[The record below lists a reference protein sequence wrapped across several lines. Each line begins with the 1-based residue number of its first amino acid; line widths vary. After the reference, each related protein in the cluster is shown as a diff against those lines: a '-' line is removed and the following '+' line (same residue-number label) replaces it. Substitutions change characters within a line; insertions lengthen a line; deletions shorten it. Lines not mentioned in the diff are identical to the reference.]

1 MEKETKGYSTY
12 FDFSQAKVIS
22 EDEKGKRIR
31 INGREIY
38 IISEPNQRQE
48 KQRGKQRIRVHYE
61 QAVPEELQGLGMGRK
76 YLIDT
81 FGCQMNEHD
90 SETMAGLLEQMGY
103 EKTAEQKQ
111 ADIILLNTC
120 AIRENAEDKVFGEL
134 GHLKALKLQRPEL
147 ILGVCGCMSQEENV
161 VHRIMQK
168 HPFVDLIFGT
178 HNIHRL
184 PVLVR
189 DALFSKE
196 MVVEVWSKEGDI
208 IENLPKKREGMRAWV
223 NIMYG
228 CDKFCT
234 YCIVPYTRG
243 KERSR
248 RPDDIIAEV
257 QELARQGFKEI
268 TLLGQNVNA
277 YGKDF
282 IDIQYSFADLMD
294 KIRSIN
300 IPRIRFTTS
309 HPRDFDDKLIE
320 VLAKR
325 GNLVEHI
332 HLPVQ
337 SGSSKILKKMSRK
350 YDRERFLEL
359 VAKIK
364 QAMPDVVFTTDI
376 IVGFP
381 GETDEQFE
389 ETMSLVKEVEFDAA
403 YTFIYSPREG
413 TPAAVMEDN
422 IPIAV
427 KKERLQRLNALLQGQ
442 SKRSNEKLKNKV
454 VEVLVEGES
463 KSNPEML
470 SGRTRTNKLVHFVGP
485 TTLVGQFVQVQ
496 ITDVMSYYLKGVF
509 VTELVTQQRQCSNLY
524 VGQTTEQLK
533 DAEQIQQTAC
543 GIPQFHTRDLLVRD
557 DIMAKAK
564 QLSELICTT
573 EEVRQYQQAEKQ
585 IQQQTKVQGLISSIK
600 KKQKE
605 LVAFQ
610 SFQNAKM
617 VEKIEHEIHELQDEL
632 DNIPLVVEFQQS
644 QSDVNYLLQL
654 IISVIR
660 DTVSEKIEVE
670 AATVEV
676 PESCD

>member
-1 MEKETKGYSTY
+1 MNKESKDYSKY
-12 FDFSQAKVIS
+12 FDFSNAKVIS
-22 EDEKGKRIR
+22 EDEQGKRIR
-31 INGREIY
+31 INGREIN

-48 KQRGKQRIRVHYE
+48 KQRGKQDIQVHYD
-61 QAVPEELQGLGMGRK
+61 QAVPEELQGLGVGKK
-76 YLIDT
+76 YIIYT

-90 SETMAGLLEQMGY
+90 SETMSGLLEQMGY
-103 EKTAEQKQ
+103 EKTEDRKQ

-134 GHLKALKLQRPEL
+134 GHLKTLKLQRPGL

-161 VHRIMQK
+161 VNRIMQK
-168 HPFVDLIFGT
+168 HQFVDIVFGT

-184 PVLVR
+184 PILVR
-189 DALFSKE
+189 DALFNKE

-248 RPDDIIAEV
+248 RPEDVIAEV
-257 QELARQGFKEI
+257 RDLARQGFKEI

-282 IDIQYSFADLMD
+282 TDIDYSFGDLMD
-294 KIRSIN
+294 EIRTIDV
-300 IPRIRFTTS
+300 PRIRFTTS
-309 HPRDFDDKLIE
+309 HPRDFDDRLIE

-337 SGSSKILKKMSRK
+337 SGSTEILKKMSRK

-359 VAKIK
+359 AFKIK
-364 QAMPDVVFTTDI
+364 QAIPDVVFTTDI

-389 ETMSLVKEVEFDAA
+389 ETMSLVREVEFDFA

-413 TPAAVMEDN
+413 TPAAGMEDN
-422 IPIAV
+422 VPMEV
-427 KKERLQRLNALLQGQ
+427 KKERLQRLNALLQDL
-442 SKRSNEKLKNKV
+442 SRRSNERLQDQV

-463 KSNPEML
+463 KNNPDIL
-470 SGRTRTNKLVHFVGP
+470 SARTRTNKLVHFAGSAS
-485 TTLVGQFVQVQ
+485 LIGQIVHVK
-496 ITDVMSYYLKGVF
+496 ITDVMSYYIKGV
-509 VTELVTQQRQCSNLY
+509 LVTQPMQMTS
-524 VGQTTEQLK
+524 
-533 DAEQIQQTAC
+533 
-543 GIPQFHTRDLLVRD
+543 
-557 DIMAKAK
+557 
-564 QLSELICTT
+564 
-573 EEVRQYQQAEKQ
+573 
-585 IQQQTKVQGLISSIK
+585 
-600 KKQKE
+600 
-605 LVAFQ
+605 
-610 SFQNAKM
+610 
-617 VEKIEHEIHELQDEL
+617 
-632 DNIPLVVEFQQS
+632 
-644 QSDVNYLLQL
+644 
-654 IISVIR
+654 
-660 DTVSEKIEVE
+660 
-670 AATVEV
+670 
-676 PESCD
+676 